1 MIQNKKMINFENF
14 TNGVKKY
21 FLLVSLLIFTILPFT
36 TFAEVPSNSGF
47 IPGQIWYSKDKL
59 IEGETVNIHTAVWNS
74 EKNSL
79 SVKVEFYDKNVIL
92 GSRDVLLSASELK
105 DVYIP
110 WKVTSGDH
118 TISAKIISSISTVSG
133 KASKIVLIRNV
144 TSTDKQFVSVVLKD
158 DSGKTSSVSDSLKN
172 KINET
177 GENINDVVPE
187 KVSDSVSNSFNVVE
201 DFRSKTS
208 DQINTARENTKN
220 EIEVIKNDVKTPAEA
235 LDDVQNVQDAIKKP
249 VTYLKLFFLNTLAF
263 IFDNKIVFY
272 GVSLLIVFYLGRF
285 VYRKIR
291 NR

>member
-1 MIQNKKMINFENF
+1 M
-14 TNGVKKY
+14 KKY

-36 TFAEVPSNSGF
+36 IFAEVPSSSGF
-47 IPGQIWYSKDKL
+47 IPGQIWYSKDTL

-79 SVKVEFYDKNVIL
+79 SIKVEFYDKNVIL
-92 GSRDVLLSASELK
+92 GSRDITLSASELK

-118 TISAKIISSISTVSG
+118 TISAKIISSVATVSG
-133 KASKIVLIRNV
+133 KASKIILTRNV
-144 TSTDKQFVSVVLKD
+144 TSTDKQFVSVLLKD
-158 DSGKTSSVSDSLKN
+158 SSGGSTSVSDSLKN

-177 GENINDVVPE
+177 GENISDVVPE
-187 KVSDSVSNSFNVVE
+187 KVSNSVSSSFNVVE

-208 DQINTARENTKN
+208 DQIDTARENTQKD
-220 EIEVIKNDVKTPAEA
+220 IDIIKNDVKTPTEA
-235 LDDVQNVQDAIKKP
+235 LDDVQNIQDAIKKP

-263 IFDNKIVFY
+263 IFGNKIVFY
-272 GVSLLIVFYLGRF
+272 GVLLVILFYLGRL

>member
-1 MIQNKKMINFENF
+1 MSM
-14 TNGVKKY
+14 KKY

-36 TFAEVPSNSGF
+36 IFAEVPSSSGF
-47 IPGQIWYSKDKL
+47 IPGQIWYSKDTL

-79 SVKVEFYDKNVIL
+79 SIKVEFYDKNVIL
-92 GSRDVLLSASELK
+92 GSRDITLSASELK

-118 TISAKIISSISTVSG
+118 TISAKIISSVATVSG
-133 KASKIVLIRNV
+133 KASKIILTRNV
-144 TSTDKQFVSVVLKD
+144 TSTDKQFVSVLLKD
-158 DSGKTSSVSDSLKN
+158 SSGGSTSVSDSLKN

-177 GENINDVVPE
+177 GENISDVVPE
-187 KVSDSVSNSFNVVE
+187 KVSNSVSSSFNVVE

-208 DQINTARENTKN
+208 DQIDTARENTQKD
-220 EIEVIKNDVKTPAEA
+220 IDIIKNDVKTPTEA
-235 LDDVQNVQDAIKKP
+235 LDDVQNIQDAIKKP

-263 IFDNKIVFY
+263 IFGNKIVFY
-272 GVSLLIVFYLGRF
+272 GVLLVILFYLGRL